1 MVESGTKCHEGVVMY
16 KEILDAI
23 VKMVK
28 MNTAYT
34 VVIGGNPTKES
45 IAVTGFVNTDTTYL
59 DRDAS
64 QTYDITINGKSA
76 DQGLLLQELSKIHR
90 ALTLRKTFPHS
101 EKWQIASIDTTAS
114 PRLIGIEDAERT
126 RYIYGSSITVKFYA
140 LGMKGEN
147 T

>member
-1 MVESGTKCHEGVVMY
+1 MY

-28 MNTAYT
+28 LNTAYT
-34 VVIGGNPTKES
+34 VVVGGNPTKES

-59 DRDAS
+59 DRDVS

-76 DQGLLLQELSKIHR
+76 DQALLLQELTKIHK
-90 ALTLRKTFPHS
+90 ALTLRKSFPHA
-101 EKWQIASIDTTAS
+101 EKWQISSIDTTAS

-126 RYIYGSSITVKFYA
+126 RYLYGSSLTVKFYA